1 MAISKNAEIFL
12 TRGKREIKHGEVNL
26 EIDGQTAHIKIHGLT
41 EKQIRNLRNS
51 NTLSYQ
57 PAQVGGD
64 SAAALDQ
71 TNFAYDVVAAGVE
84 DPDLNSASLQDAF
97 GVMSPVDLA
106 YEMFQP
112 EEAATV
118 AARIIAISNRQPKST
133 GVDKDKVAEA
143 KN

>member
-12 TRGKREIKHGEVNL
+12 TRGKRVIKHGEVNL
-26 EIDGQTAHIKIHGLT
+26 DIDGQTAHIKIHGLT
-41 EKQIRNLRNS
+41 QKQIRNLRNV

-71 TNFAYDVVAAGVE
+71 TNFAYDVVAAGID

-106 YEMFQP
+106 YEMFEP
-112 EEAATV
+112 DEAAII
-118 AARIIAISNRQPKST
+118 ASRIIAISDKPKST
-133 GVDKDKVAEA
+133 GVDKEKIDEA